1 MKRTI
6 KILEL
11 TSEAEAVLLS
21 ALLEE
26 RGIPHM
32 LRSYHDSAYDGMWQ
46 TQTAWG
52 FLEADEE
59 NREEIMKIYN
69 EMSKPENII
78 DPIPE

>member
-1 MKRTI
+1 MKRTV
-6 KILEL
+6 KILEF

-21 ALLEE
+21 GLLEQ

-46 TQTAWG
+46 TQTCWG
-52 FLEADEE
+52 FLDADEE
-59 NREEIMKIYN
+59 NRDEIIRIFN